1 MNLQNVKPLGIVA
14 ILAGRWGLQK
24 IRDERVKRFM
34 STRAIAIHEH
44 GFDGLKE
51 IHRDTPKP
59 GPGEVVLQMRAMA
72 LNYRD
77 LEIVSGTYHTAY
89 RFPLVPLSDGIGEVL
104 ATGAGVTRVKPGD
117 RAIVA
122 FWERWND
129 GDFNPLDAGAP
140 LGGPRDGVL
149 AEQFLAL
156 EDRLVVVP
164 PSLSDAEA
172 ASLPCAATTAWNS
185 LMASRQLKPG
195 QTVLLQGTGG
205 VSLFAMQFA
214 LMAGARVIVTSG
226 SEEKLERVRA
236 MGACATVNYRSNPE
250 WATHVLEL
258 TGGRG
263 VDHVVEVGGPGSFSQ
278 SLKAL
283 RPAGHIHVIGYLGG
297 TEGAINPLDIF
308 RKQATVRGIPVG
320 SRAMLE
326 ALVAA
331 FARSQLRPVLD
342 RTFHWTE
349 VSQALRYLHSGKH
362 FGKIVLTT

>member
-1 MNLQNVKPLGIVA
+1 MGTK
-14 ILAGRWGLQK
+14 
-24 IRDERVKRFM
+24 
-34 STRAIAIHEH
+34 AIAIHEH
-44 GFDGLKE
+44 GFGGLKE
-51 IHRDTPKP
+51 IQRDEPRP

-89 RFPLVPLSDGIGEVL
+89 RFPLVPLSDGVGKVL

-149 AEQFLAL
+149 AEQFLTI

-250 WATHVLEL
+250 WATDVLEL

-331 FARSQLRPVLD
+331 FSRSQLRPVLD

-349 VSQALRYLHSGKH
+349 VSQALRHLHSGKH